1 MAAERFSGLAVLTKK
16 ESMGVCFIGKRNI
29 QEFLSNYIPL
39 TPGRYVLSVLTH
51 IDGMRNTHIHT
62 YMTHT

>member
-39 TPGRYVLSVLTH
+39 TPGR
-51 IDGMRNTHIHT
+51 
-62 YMTHT
+62 